1 VVVVLAL
8 GGLAL
13 ALWFFTANDDA
24 TTSAPAAIAPGTRS
38 ADPVAWAPELREGNV
53 LVAVGDPGQVAAVR
67 RLAREVAGTDWSP
80 QLRQTGQAIRVLDLE
95 RCVRDMCDLGRL
107 PAGASGNPVDIM
119 AYAHDRAL
127 TADRADDPELRTFLE
142 YWLGRAA
149 G

>member
-1 VVVVLAL
+1 MLAL

-24 TTSAPAAIAPGTRS
+24 TTSAPAAIAPGTRA
-38 ADPVAWAPELREGNV
+38 ADPVAWAPELREGNL
-53 LVAVGDPGQVAAVR
+53 LVAVADPGQVDAVR

-80 QLRQTGQAIRVLDLE
+80 QLRQAGQAIRVLDLE
-95 RCVRDMCDLGRL
+95 RCVREGCDLGER
-107 PAGASGNPVDIM
+107 PAGASGEPADIM

-127 TADRADDPELRTFLE
+127 TTDRASDPRLRAFLE